1 MKRTVLVS
9 AVFLGLIVGQVT
21 AQTDV
26 EVTRLQ
32 EKASRHLEDK
42 MPGWTHQRGE
52 PFRGSERVSVDFWS
66 FQKRKVKIEV
76 VPYAS
81 AQGAK
86 DAFVEF
92 SKYEPEREELKG
104 LGDDA
109 FAWGFA
115 QSNVAFR
122 RGRFIIYVSSYAAVE
137 DDPDGRT
144 LTSGQKDQRRRS
156 EMKKWSKEFA
166 KQMST
171 AIDQP

>member
-9 AVFLGLIVGQVT
+9 AVFLGLIVGQVM
-21 AQTDV
+21 AQTDA

-42 MPGWTHQRGE
+42 MPGWRHERGE
-52 PFRGSERVSVDFWS
+52 SIRGSERVSVDFWS

-76 VPYAS
+76 VPYSS
-81 AQGAK
+81 AQRAK
-86 DAFVEF
+86 DAFAQF
-92 SKYEPEREELKG
+92 SNYEPDREDLKG
-104 LGDDA
+104 FGGDA
-109 FAWGFA
+109 FAWGYE

-137 DDPDGRT
+137 SDSDAQT
-144 LTSGQKDQRRRS
+144 LTPTQKHERQRS

-166 KQMST
+166 KHMAT
-171 AIDQP
+171 AIDLP